1 MSERDER
8 LTFVILWAFVLF
20 NYIYGDIG
28 MAFSVL
34 IDPAQ
39 MVRLQE
45 MVASMGPTDLFFL
58 GGAVLMEIS
67 ILTLLLS
74 WLARHSVA
82 RWANILAGI
91 LFTVV
96 MVVIIFARGVP
107 PPNYYTLYGL
117 IEIAATAYIAWR
129 AWNWSSPECAG
140 SRSQMS
146 HDPVTE
152 PR

>member
-1 MSERDER
+1 MTERDER

-39 MVRLQE
+39 MARLQE
-45 MVASMGPTDLFFL
+45 MVTGMGPTDLFFL
-58 GGAVLMEIS
+58 GGAALMECS

-74 WLARHSVA
+74 WVAPHRVA

-91 LFTVV
+91 LFTIVMLVV
-96 MVVIIFARGVP
+96 IFARGVP
-107 PPNYYTLYGL
+107 PLNYYTLYGL

-129 AWNWSSPECAG
+129 AWHWRTLGHGDGAM
-140 SRSQMS
+140 SR
-146 HDPVTE
+146 H
-152 PR
+152 

>member
-1 MSERDER
+1 MSERDQR
-8 LTFVILWAFVLF
+8 LTFVVLWAFVLF

-39 MVRLQE
+39 MARLQE
-45 MVASMGPTDLFFL
+45 MVTGMGPTDLFFL

-74 WLARHSVA
+74 WVARHNVA

-96 MVVIIFARGVP
+96 MIVIIFARGVP
-107 PPNYYTLYGL
+107 PLNYYTLYGV

-129 AWNWSSPECAG
+129 AWNWRSPGEAVT
-140 SRSQMS
+140 RS
-146 HDPVTE
+146 
-152 PR
+152 